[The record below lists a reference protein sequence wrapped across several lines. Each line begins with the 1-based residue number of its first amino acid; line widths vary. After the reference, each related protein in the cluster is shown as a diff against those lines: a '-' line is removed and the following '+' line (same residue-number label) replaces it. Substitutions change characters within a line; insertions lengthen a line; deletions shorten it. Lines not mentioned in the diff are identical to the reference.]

1 MPDRQ
6 LSRRLW
12 LGGSAAPFAAHWSE
26 ILAAQAHAHEAKEIE
41 GIAGQIQR
49 AAI

>member
-12 LGGSAAPFAAHWSE
+12 LGGSAAPFAAQWSE
-26 ILAAQAHAHEAKEIE
+26 ILAAHAHDAKEIKA
-41 GIAGQIQR
+41 IASQIQR